1 MYLIYMSLA
10 DIQNIPIWNV
20 FVLFLIIASNY
31 IGELFP
37 CRVQDLLI
45 NNVYLKHFISYLTLL
60 FFVVLTDTSLVKKKF
75 KDIFIDSIKLYFI
88 FLLLINCNKKFFV
101 GALTLLGTIY
111 IIQLMKQDY
120 KDQITDEYE
129 ETNKFK
135 VLNTVERVV
144 YVLFFI
150 VLIVGFI
157 IYMGE
162 KKIEYKNSFKY
173 STFIFGKPSCKGKS
187 PDTKLVESFIQ
198 AFK

>member
-1 MYLIYMSLA
+1 
-10 DIQNIPIWNV
+10 
-20 FVLFLIIASNY
+20 
-31 IGELFP
+31 
-37 CRVQDLLI
+37 
-45 NNVYLKHFISYLTLL
+45 
-60 FFVVLTDTSLVKKKF
+60 
-75 KDIFIDSIKLYFI
+75 
-88 FLLLINCNKKFFV
+88 
-101 GALTLLGTIY
+101 
-111 IIQLMKQDY
+111 MKQDY

-129 ETNKFK
+129 SSNKFK
-135 VLNTVERVV
+135 VLNMIERVV